1 MSVLLSTEVNS
12 DNIVLSEPKTGKVG
26 GLKSSRIR
34 YNLEGKE
41 GRFFLQTGKKMRI
54 PFGISNN
61 EKYGDGTKWEVQFS
75 FQDEERSPSVQN
87 FHSALDKINTKVM
100 ATVQEQS
107 KELFGKE
114 YSEEMLM
121 EFFKNSIKQAKDP
134 KYAPTFRVQVPFK
147 GDKPLFT
154 VYDEKEQEMDWTQ
167 VEKGSNCT
175 AVVEA
180 AQVWLSSGTK
190 QFGITWRL
198 LQMQVFKSE
207 QIKGFQIRK
216 ETQDIEDESDDDDDD
231 DDEEE
236 SDED

>member
-1 MSVLLSTEVNS
+1 MSVLLSTEVNAE
-12 DNIVLSEPKTGKVG
+12 NVIINEPKTGKTSG
-26 GLKSSRIR
+26 FKSAKIR

-41 GRFFLQTGKKMRI
+41 SRFFLQTGKKMRI

-61 EKYGDGTKWEVQFS
+61 EKFGDGTKWETQFS

-87 FHSALDKINTKVM
+87 FHEALDKVNTKVLQ
-100 ATVQEQS
+100 TVQENSQ
-107 KELFGKE
+107 EYLGKE
-114 YSEEMLM
+114 YSLEMLM

-154 VYDEKEQEMDWTQ
+154 VYNEKEEEMEWSQ

-180 AQVWLSSGTK
+180 TQVWMSSGTK

-216 ETQDIEDESDDDDDD
+216 ETQDIEDESDDDD
-231 DDEEE
+231 EEE

>member
-1 MSVLLSTEVNS
+1 MSVLLSTEVNA
-12 DNIVLSEPKTGKVG
+12 DNVVINEPKSGKTSG
-26 GLKSSRIR
+26 FKSAKIR

-61 EKYGDGTKWEVQFS
+61 EKFGDGTRWEVQFS

-87 FHSALDKINTKVM
+87 FHQALDKVNNKVLQ
-100 ATVQEQS
+100 TVQENSQ
-107 KELFGKE
+107 EFLGKE
-114 YSEEMLM
+114 YSLEMLM

-154 VYDEKEQEMDWTQ
+154 VYNEKEEEIEWSQ

-180 AQVWLSSGTK
+180 TQVWMSSGTK

-198 LQMQVFKSE
+198 LQMQVFKTE
-207 QIKGFQIRK
+207 QIKGFQIRN
-216 ETQDIEDESDDDDDD
+216 ETQNIEGDESDDDDDD
-231 DDEEE
+231 DEDT
-236 SDED
+236 DED

>member
-1 MSVLLSTEVNS
+1 MSVLLSTEVNAE
-12 DNIVLSEPKTGKVG
+12 NVIINEPKTGKTSG
-26 GLKSSRIR
+26 FKSAKIR

-41 GRFFLQTGKKMRI
+41 SRFFLQTGKKMRI

-61 EKYGDGTKWEVQFS
+61 EKFGDGTKWETQFS
-75 FQDEERSPSVQN
+75 FQDEERSSSVQN
-87 FHSALDKINTKVM
+87 FHEAVDKVNNKVLQ
-100 ATVQEQS
+100 TVQENSQ
-107 KELFGKE
+107 EYLGKE
-114 YSEEMLM
+114 YSLEMLM

-154 VYDEKEQEMDWTQ
+154 VYNEKEEEMEWSQ

-180 AQVWLSSGTK
+180 TQVWMSSGTK

-216 ETQDIEDESDDDDDD
+216 ETQDIEDESDDD
-231 DDEEE
+231 EEE

>member
-1 MSVLLSTEVNS
+1 MSVLLSTEVNAE
-12 DNIVLSEPKTGKVG
+12 NVIINEPKTGRTSG
-26 GLKSSRIR
+26 FKSAKIR
-34 YNLEGKE
+34 YSLEGKE
-41 GRFFLQTGKKMRI
+41 SRFFLQTGKKMRI

-61 EKYGDGTKWEVQFS
+61 EKFGDGTKWETQFS

-87 FHSALDKINTKVM
+87 FHEALDKVNTKVLQ
-100 ATVQEQS
+100 TVQENSQ
-107 KELFGKE
+107 EYLGKE
-114 YSEEMLM
+114 YSLEMLM

-154 VYDEKEQEMDWTQ
+154 VYNEKEEEMEWSQ

-180 AQVWLSSGTK
+180 TQVWMSSGTK

-216 ETQDIEDESDDDDDD
+216 ETQDIEDESDDDDD
-231 DDEEE
+231 EEE

>member
-1 MSVLLSTEVNS
+1 
-12 DNIVLSEPKTGKVG
+12 
-26 GLKSSRIR
+26 
-34 YNLEGKE
+34 
-41 GRFFLQTGKKMRI
+41 
-54 PFGISNN
+54 
-61 EKYGDGTKWEVQFS
+61 
-75 FQDEERSPSVQN
+75 
-87 FHSALDKINTKVM
+87 
-100 ATVQEQS
+100 
-107 KELFGKE
+107 
-114 YSEEMLM
+114 MLM

-154 VYDEKEQEMDWTQ
+154 VYNEKEEEIEWSQ

-180 AQVWLSSGTK
+180 AQLWMSSGTK
-190 QFGITWRL
+190 QFGVTWRL

-207 QIKGFQIRK
+207 QIKGFQIRR
-216 ETQDIEDESDDDDDD
+216 EEQEDEGEESDDD

>member
-1 MSVLLSTEVNS
+1 MSVLLSTEVNAE
-12 DNIVLSEPKTGKVG
+12 NVIINKPKTGKTNG
-26 GLKSSRIR
+26 FKSAKIR

-41 GRFFLQTGKKMRI
+41 SRFFLQTGKKMRI

-61 EKYGDGTKWEVQFS
+61 DKFGDGTRWEVQFS

-87 FHSALDKINTKVM
+87 FHEALDKVNNKVLQP
-100 ATVQEQS
+100 VQENS
-107 KELFGKE
+107 LDYLGKE
-114 YSEEMLM
+114 YTMEMLM

-154 VYDEKEQEMDWTQ
+154 VYNEKEEEIEWTQ

-180 AQVWLSSGTK
+180 AQIWISSGTK
-190 QFGITWRL
+190 QFGISWRL
-198 LQMQVFKSE
+198 LQMQTFKSE

-216 ETQDIEDESDDDDDD
+216 ETQDIESDDESDD
-231 DDEEE
+231 EEDSE
-236 SDED
+236 ED